1 MIQCPAVQD
10 HIEFIIKCMKKNQWM
25 DEHFWFLAVN
35 LQKLLAVGMYI
46 VHRELPEKD
55 LTERNLIVT
64 FRVTFM
70 EVCLIVDVV
79 QTRRMRLIEQS
90 AAES

>member
-1 MIQCPAVQD
+1 MYEKESMD
-10 HIEFIIKCMKKNQWM
+10 GWMRTFGFWLLTYRSFWQWT
-25 DEHFWFLAVN
+25 
-35 LQKLLAVGMYI
+35 GY

-79 QTRRMRLIEQS
+79 QTRRLRLIEQS

>member
-35 LQKLLAVGMYI
+35 LQKLLAVGMYS

-55 LTERNLIVT
+55 HTERKKHQT
-64 FRVTFM
+64 FTVPISILSHHHFPCYFYGS
-70 EVCLIVDVV
+70 VFN
-79 QTRRMRLIEQS
+79 S
-90 AAES
+90 

>member
-1 MIQCPAVQD
+1 
-10 HIEFIIKCMKKNQWM
+10 M

-35 LQKLLAVGMYI
+35 LQKLLAVGMYS

-55 LTERNLIVT
+55 HTERKKHQSPYLFCLIIT

-79 QTRRMRLIEQS
+79 QTRRLRLIEQS